1 MENLISKKELT
12 SYLDVSL
19 GMVDKLMKED
29 LPYIKI
35 GKSVKFKS
43 NNHSFW
49 FVDTI
54 HCVIRKETQS
64 LIRLGFFYILILYLI
79 RFKSNEVRYLL

>member
-35 GKSVKFKS
+35 GKSVKFRINDIDNYIKK
-43 NNHSFW
+43 NH
-49 FVDTI
+49 I
-54 HCVIRKETQS
+54 Q
-64 LIRLGFFYILILYLI
+64 
-79 RFKSNEVRYLL
+79 

>member
-35 GKSVKFKS
+35 GKSVKFRI
-43 NNHSFW
+43 NDIDN
-49 FVDTI
+49 
-54 HCVIRKETQS
+54 
-64 LIRLGFFYILILYLI
+64 YIKKNQIQ
-79 RFKSNEVRYLL
+79 